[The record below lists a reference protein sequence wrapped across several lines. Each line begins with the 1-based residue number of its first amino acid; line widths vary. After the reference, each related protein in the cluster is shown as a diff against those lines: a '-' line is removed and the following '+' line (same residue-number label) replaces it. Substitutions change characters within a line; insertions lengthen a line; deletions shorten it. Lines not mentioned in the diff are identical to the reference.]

1 MVVVGGH
8 NGKEKA
14 DVGKT
19 GRDGVKARSRR
30 AAGLLGHVAEVR
42 GRPGLHGHARESA
55 RHPVGAHLRLVCR
68 SIAEP
73 NNILDTAR
81 SERRPRSRPAPR
93 QVESRPADIGYVVL
107 ICSCL

>member
-1 MVVVGGH
+1 MVVVEGH

-42 GRPGLHGHARESA
+42 GRPGLRGHAHESA

-81 SERRPRSRPAPR
+81 SERRPRSRPA
-93 QVESRPADIGYVVL
+93 DIGYVVL